1 MDQVVSGFS
10 PCGSYFSAHLRM
22 RDQSGDGNCE
32 EVAAGAATESSRLLP
47 EFGTSKLDALI
58 LVFE

>member
-32 EVAAGAATESSRLLP
+32 EVAAGAATESS
-47 EFGTSKLDALI
+47 
-58 LVFE
+58 